1 MTNLLYVVI
10 PVVLV
15 LLAFGAMAA
24 RGRRPR
30 SLEAGVE
37 EFSRELRALAP
48 EYRSQGTGRRFH
60 RGGRAG

>member
-1 MTNLLYVVI
+1 MTNLLYVAV

-15 LLAFGAMAA
+15 LVAFAAMAA

-30 SLEAGVE
+30 SLESGIE
-37 EFSRELRALAP
+37 EFSRELQALAP
-48 EYRSQGTGRRFH
+48 EYRSQDDRGRSR